1 MPVPPDTASR
11 ADGVRLLA
19 VTGATGYL
27 GGPLLLRLGSRPGY
41 VVRALTRRKSAAAG
55 LGARQVL
62 EGDLLDPRTSLS
74 LLEPGCD
81 VVNLA
86 YLWRGSEAQNLLAVR
101 NLLQACK
108 ARRVRRLIHVSSVAV
123 YGRAPGDRVTEES
136 PCLPVTPYGK
146 TKLGI
151 ERLLREECT
160 VERAVVQPATLFDG
174 DCPPLERMLADLGAN
189 RARAWLRSGTFDSRR
204 MNLVHAQ
211 NVAAAILFLLDAPA
225 LDAAATFIV
234 SDDDDPAN
242 NYRAIEIHLMKA
254 IGVPDYRLPR
264 LRIPDWALSILL
276 RSRGHDNVNPRRV
289 FDGTRLRSL
298 GWVGPVSFTDGLRGF
313 AAGFMARH
321 ARPGVR
327 A

>member
-1 MPVPPDTASR
+1 
-11 ADGVRLLA
+11 LLA

-27 GGPLLLRLGSRPGY
+27 GRPLLLRLGSRPGY
-41 VVRALTRRKSAAAG
+41 VVRALTRSDRAAAG
-55 LGARQVL
+55 LGAQQVL
-62 EGDLLDPRTSLS
+62 EGDLLDPRTSLA

-86 YLWRGSEAQNLLAVR
+86 YLWKGSEAQNLLAVR

-108 ARRVRRLIHVSSVAV
+108 LRRVRRLIHVSSVAV

-146 TKLGI
+146 TKLRI
-151 ERLLREECT
+151 ERLLREECA
-160 VERAVVQPATLFDG
+160 VACAVVQPATVFDG
-174 DCPPLERMLADLGAN
+174 DCPPMERMLTDLGAH
-189 RARAWLRSGTFDSRR
+189 RPRAWLRSGTFDARR

-225 LDAAATFIV
+225 LEKVSTFIV

-254 IGVPDYRLPR
+254 IGAPDYALPR
-264 LRIPDWALSILL
+264 LRVPAWALSMLL
-276 RSRGHDNVNPRRV
+276 RARGHDNVNPRRV
-289 FDGTRLRSL
+289 FDGTRLRGL
-298 GWVGPVSFTDGLRGF
+298 GWAGPIAFSDGLRGF
-313 AAGFMARH
+313 AARFMARQAGPG
-321 ARPGVR
+321 AR